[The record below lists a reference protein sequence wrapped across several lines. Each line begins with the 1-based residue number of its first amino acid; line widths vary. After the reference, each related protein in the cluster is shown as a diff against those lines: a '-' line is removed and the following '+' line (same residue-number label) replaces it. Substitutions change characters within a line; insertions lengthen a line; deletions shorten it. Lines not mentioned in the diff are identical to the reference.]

1 MTNTKIE
8 TLDEIAATDYSK
20 LKKVSAHGHRWYVL
34 DRPSSLGENW
44 VVLKR
49 ISINSDLRRYGQVA
63 SQIDYPKENLK

>member
-20 LKKVSAHGHRWYVL
+20 LKKVSAHGHRWYF
-34 DRPSSLGENW
+34 LGENW